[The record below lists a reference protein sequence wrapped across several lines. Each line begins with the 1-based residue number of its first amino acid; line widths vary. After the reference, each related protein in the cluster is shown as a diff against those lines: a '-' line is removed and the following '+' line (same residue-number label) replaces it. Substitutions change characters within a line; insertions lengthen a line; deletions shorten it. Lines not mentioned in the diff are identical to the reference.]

1 MAAGPLAAQLVWNY
15 VTETGRKL
23 EIDVILAKPN
33 LRIVALLT
41 APPLPAAP
49 SFWRSQNLRIGF
61 RPSYCATSPSC
72 PSQLPFILAKPEPP
86 YWLSPALGRLDQ
98 AQRDLEIP
106 HDPVELGSTFRH
118 P

>member
-23 EIDVILAKPN
+23 EIDV
-33 LRIVALLT
+33 
-41 APPLPAAP
+41 
-49 SFWRSQNLRIGF
+49 
-61 RPSYCATSPSC
+61 
-72 PSQLPFILAKPEPP
+72 ILAKPEPP